1 MLGTVVVN
9 IGSFSLGTA
18 LAWPAPALLQLAKE
32 HGLSEG
38 QVGLTGEEQSWVA
51 SLMHPGG
58 FAAVLLA
65 GPLMDRF
72 GKKVRW
78 QCIAMGR
85 GVTLLASIQ
94 CNRLLAG
101 DHDAALPAHVPRMAL
116 HCRRSRS

>member
-1 MLGTVVVN
+1 MFLFSIFIFQILEVSKLEAIRIKMMTGEEAMRIGRQVLGTVVVN

-72 GKKVRW
+72 GKKVR
-78 QCIAMGR
+78 
-85 GVTLLASIQ
+85 
-94 CNRLLAG
+94 
-101 DHDAALPAHVPRMAL
+101 
-116 HCRRSRS
+116 